1 LVNYQCVLII
11 TLMKG
16 VCTLNHQ
23 LSQLDLQNL
32 RELIFSHELAN
43 KKLGDYVN
51 QCSDPQVKKMVQQSS
66 QEAGTT
72 KQKLISF
79 LH

>member
-1 LVNYQCVLII
+1 MYFANILL
-11 TLMKG
+11 KG
-16 VCTLNHQ
+16 VWTLNHQ

-43 KKLGDYVN
+43 KKLADYAN
-51 QCSDPQVKKMVQQSS
+51 QCNDPQVKQMVQQSS
-66 QEAGTT
+66 QEAANT

-79 LH
+79 LQ